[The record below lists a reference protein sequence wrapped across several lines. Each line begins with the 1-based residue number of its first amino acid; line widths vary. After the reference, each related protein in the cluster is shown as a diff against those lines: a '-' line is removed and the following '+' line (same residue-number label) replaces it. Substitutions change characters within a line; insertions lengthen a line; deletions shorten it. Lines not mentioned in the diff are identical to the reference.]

1 MRPQDLAERLTYI
14 LSRSPIFP
22 GESLAVDII
31 ANPKAGGFTRP
42 KYARRRA
49 AELDELARRAAALPA
64 RREPFKLRLHLTERS
79 GHAAELALGVMD
91 AAREDPPLTRRIV
104 LTAGGDGTSLETAHA
119 LTELDASARDRFALL
134 RLPFGTGNDGSEGR
148 DLTVC
153 LGRLLGPVT
162 TSLRRA
168 ILVTPN
174 PEGGKLPSYA
184 FNIASIGFDAFVGD
198 LTNRLKRVMPG
209 DSYKLF
215 LDLSAAFYDRIW
227 PVGTMGVRAMDAAGT
242 VVAEFER
249 ECLLLAVGASGNRQ
263 YGSNKPIL
271 PDEDNACA
279 VFQMSLF
286 KKLYYKDRIA
296 AGKHRG
302 LDVARLFSGE
312 RFEVTYFKPVLSQR
326 DGEVT
331 ELGARDFPLVYE
343 LTEPIY
349 NVLVPL

>member
-1 MRPQDLAERLTYI
+1 MRPQDLAERLTFI
-14 LSRSPIFP
+14 LSRSPAFP
-22 GESLAVDII
+22 GESLAVDVI

-49 AELDELARRAAALPA
+49 AELEELTRRASALAPRKDA
-64 RREPFKLRLHLTERS
+64 VKLRLHLTERS
-79 GHAAELALGVMD
+79 GHAAELALAVID
-91 AAREDPPLTRRIV
+91 SARDDPPLTRRLV

-119 LTELDASARDRFALL
+119 LTELDEASRERFALL

-148 DLTVC
+148 DLVSC
-153 LGRLLGPVT
+153 LGRLLGPVGV
-162 TSLRRA
+162 SARRA
-168 ILVTPN
+168 IRVVPN

-184 FNIASIGFDAFVGD
+184 FNIASLGFDAFVGD
-198 LTNRLKRVMPG
+198 LTNKLKRVMPG
-209 DSYKLF
+209 DSYKFL

-227 PVGTMGVRAMDAAGT
+227 PVGPMGVRASDGEGR
-242 VVAEFER
+242 VLSEFRR
-249 ECLLLAVGASGNRQ
+249 ECLLFAVGASGNRQ

-271 PDEDNACA
+271 PDDDNACV

-286 KKLYYKDRIA
+286 QKLYYKDRIA
-296 AGKHRG
+296 AGRHRG
-302 LDVARLFSGE
+302 LEVAKLFSGD
-312 RFEVTYFKPVLSQR
+312 RFEISYSNRVLSQR

-331 ELGARDFPLVYE
+331 ELDGRDFPLVYE

>member
-1 MRPQDLAERLTYI
+1 MKPQDLAERLTFI

-22 GESLAVDII
+22 GESLEVDVI
-31 ANPKAGGFTRP
+31 ANPMAGGFTRP
-42 KYARRRA
+42 KYARRRR
-49 AELDELARRAAALPA
+49 AELEEVARRAAEKEGRA
-64 RREPFKLRLHLTERS
+64 EPFKLRLHLTERS
-79 GHAAELALGVMD
+79 GHAAELALEVID
-91 AAREDPPLTRRIV
+91 ASRDDPPLTRRIV
-104 LTAGGDGTSLETAHA
+104 MTAGGDGTSLETAHA
-119 LTELDASARDRFALL
+119 LIELDQASRSRFALL

-148 DLTVC
+148 DLVTC
-153 LGRLLGPVT
+153 LGRLLGPAAA
-162 TSLRRA
+162 SPRRA
-168 ILVTPN
+168 IRVTPN
-174 PEGGKLPSYA
+174 PDGGMLPSYA

-227 PVGTMGVRAMDAAGT
+227 PVGTMGVRALDGAGS
-242 VVAEFER
+242 VVEEFER

-271 PDEDNACA
+271 PDADNACA
-279 VFQMSLF
+279 IFQMPLI

-302 LDVARLFSGE
+302 LDVAKLFSGE
-312 RFEVTYFKPVLSQR
+312 RFEISYSRPILSQR

-331 ELGARDFPLVYE
+331 EFGAKDFPLVYE
-343 LTEPIY
+343 LTKPIY